1 MQFMNHR
8 PRVSLN
14 FHFTQPKMNAQFKS
28 LETRHRFSRKSRRGI
43 KVYFDSRSNR
53 SFPSIWRG
61 ESTGEYSVRSG
72 YKYLHEGQNQLQI
85 NYKQFYKR
93 LWNLELPSKIKIT
106 IWRCSRNYLPNYSN
120 LHYKRLMGLATCRR
134 CHTGAET
141 REHLFRDCPVA
152 KEIWEKLNICWPSSV
167 ANYDFLEVLITMF
180 ESHSISKCRMIT
192 CALWAIWANRNRFLH
207 EGESRSGSQVADF
220 VLNYLKELDD
230 LNHFFPIFEE
240 PILLKYEELWMCWIW
255 TKLEIDINCVKY
267 DSYFQSNL

>member
-1 MQFMNHR
+1 
-8 PRVSLN
+8 
-14 FHFTQPKMNAQFKS
+14 MNAQFKS

-152 KEIWEKLNICWPSSV
+152 KE
-167 ANYDFLEVLITMF
+167 M
-180 ESHSISKCRMIT
+180 MIT

-240 PILLKYEELWMCWIW
+240 PILLKYEQL
-255 TKLEIDINCVKY
+255 
-267 DSYFQSNL
+267 